1 MISVIWVIDIKRIAK
16 IVQEA
21 GRELEDANVELK
33 VPPVP
38 MHDEQWRHKGEVGEH
53 LKAERQRTFRER
65 HLREFQAS
73 IRPLAPPYSRLACG
87 QDESSIRRSHGL

>member
-1 MISVIWVIDIKRIAK
+1 MPLQLSEEDIDIKRIAK

-53 LKAERQRTFRER
+53 LKAE
-65 HLREFQAS
+65 S
-73 IRPLAPPYSRLACG
+73 
-87 QDESSIRRSHGL
+87 DESFTKRATR